1 MDRLQIGVVGCGAFG
16 TSHLQAF
23 RAIPEAQVTA
33 VYDISRAKAEAAAQQ
48 FDVRAV
54 CTSLDEL
61 CGIETL
67 DGVDVVASEDNHLE
81 PVLKALR
88 ARKPVFVEKPMAL
101 DVRHCE
107 QMIEAANATHQIL
120 MVGHILRFEAKY
132 ALLKQEIDSGRLG
145 KVVSMYARR
154 NYLKSALEHYT
165 RVPPAIEDSIH
176 DIDLMLWYI
185 GQRVTRVRGYGRNV
199 TGGPHHDVFWGVL
212 EFEGGAIGVVE
223 TIWLLPTAAG
233 ITLDH
238 ALQVF
243 GDRGV
248 GNVNFVPGGL
258 AFWREDG
265 FEIPDISYE
274 PRLRGA
280 ARGALRDELA
290 YFCQCVRDRRQPEIT
305 TPLEAKN
312 AVRLALALVESA
324 NTNRDVEISDWN

>member
-1 MDRLQIGVVGCGAFG
+1 MDRLQIGIVGCGAFG
-16 TSHLQAF
+16 ESHLLAF
-23 RAIPEAQVTA
+23 RAIPEAEVTA
-33 VYDISRAKAEAAAQQ
+33 VYDTARDRAEAVARQ
-48 FDVRAV
+48 FGVHTICA
-54 CTSLDEL
+54 SLDEL
-61 CGIETL
+61 CRIETL
-67 DGVDVVASEDNHLE
+67 DAIDVVASEDNHLE
-81 PVLKALR
+81 PVLEALR

-101 DVRHCE
+101 DLRHC
-107 QMIEAANATHQIL
+107 QLMIEAADVADQIL
-120 MVGHILRFEAKY
+120 MVGQILRFETKY

-145 KVVSMYARR
+145 TVVSMYARR
-154 NYLKSALEHYT
+154 NYLKSALEHYS

-176 DIDLMLWYI
+176 DIDLMLWYT
-185 GQRVTRVRGYGRNV
+185 GQRVTRVRGYGRKA

-238 ALQVF
+238 AFQVF
-243 GDRGV
+243 GDKGV
-248 GNVNFVPGGL
+248 GNISFVPGGL

-274 PRLRGA
+274 PHLRGA

-290 YFCQCVRDRRQPEIT
+290 YFCQCVRNRCRPEII
-305 TPLEAKN
+305 TPWEAKN

-324 NTNRDVEISDWN
+324 NEDRDVEILDWN